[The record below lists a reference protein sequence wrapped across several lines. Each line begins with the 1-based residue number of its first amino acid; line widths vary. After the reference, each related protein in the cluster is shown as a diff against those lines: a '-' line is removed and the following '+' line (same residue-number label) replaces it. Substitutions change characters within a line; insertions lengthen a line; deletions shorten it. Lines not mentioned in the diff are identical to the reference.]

1 MNEGER
7 VVDEDP
13 TLKVLKSIDRRLA
26 LLTMREDRA
35 VLQRL
40 RAEVLRTAPRIQMFH
55 AIDGNK
61 TTPELAK
68 GANVSERAA
77 QQLVKD
83 LADLG
88 LVHTVSSGAGRGLI
102 PVKDDGAI
110 VDWYLKLESRD
121 ADKVDQ

>member
-1 MNEGER
+1 M
-7 VVDEDP
+7 VDEDP

-102 PVKDDGAI
+102 PVKDDEAI
-110 VDWYLKLESRD
+110 VDWYLKTERED
-121 ADKVDQ
+121 ADKANP